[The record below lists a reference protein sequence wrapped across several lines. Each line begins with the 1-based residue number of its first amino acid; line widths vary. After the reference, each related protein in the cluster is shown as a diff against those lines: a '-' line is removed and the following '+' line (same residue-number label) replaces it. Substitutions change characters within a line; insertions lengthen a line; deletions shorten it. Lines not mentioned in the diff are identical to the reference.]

1 MLYSRKLMWRD
12 EGKYIPPE
20 KSSVK
25 FKEASEESNSINHS
39 NENNDENDG
48 ENHEYQSESNSM
60 QQLSEMNTL
69 SNSVFTNM
77 SNNKREETYNKM
89 AERELVSQV
98 SLNPFLQ
105 DQTPYED
112 IVTIRD
118 KFLMPYY
125 EKKPNTNK
133 NDVGEYKS

>member
-1 MLYSRKLMWRD
+1 MWRD
-12 EGKYIPPE
+12 EGKYVPPE
-20 KSSVK
+20 KSCVK
-25 FKEASEESNSINHS
+25 FKETSEESKPTNNS
-39 NENNDENDG
+39 NENNDENHKYHS
-48 ENHEYQSESNSM
+48 ENNTMHQM
-60 QQLSEMNTL
+60 SEMNTL

-77 SNNKREETYNKM
+77 SNNKREDTYNKM

-112 IVTIRD
+112 VVTIRD

-133 NDVGEYKS
+133 NDIEEYKS

>member
-1 MLYSRKLMWRD
+1 MLYSKKLMWRD
-12 EGKYIPPE
+12 EGKYVPPE

-25 FKEASEESNSINHS
+25 FKEAFEENNPIDYPIENS
-39 NENNDENDG
+39 NENHE
-48 ENHEYQSESNSM
+48 ENHEYQPESNTM
-60 QQLSEMNTL
+60 QQMSEMNTL

-112 IVTIRD
+112 VVTIRD

-133 NDVGEYKS
+133 NVEEYKS

>member
-1 MLYSRKLMWRD
+1 MLYSKKLMWRD
-12 EGKYIPPE
+12 EGKYVPPE

-25 FKEASEESNSINHS
+25 FKEASEENNPIDYPIENS
-39 NENNDENDG
+39 NENHE
-48 ENHEYQSESNSM
+48 ENHEYQPESNTM
-60 QQLSEMNTL
+60 QQMSEMNTL

-112 IVTIRD
+112 VVTIRD

-133 NDVGEYKS
+133 NVEEYKS